1 MAWFLKPEVMEAMQ
15 AGRSLRYQPT
25 LEERARFADQMRE
38 AHAARDGDSP
48 RILSVE
54 GDTASIEIDGVLTEK
69 PDCIALLFGGG
80 NTTYEGI
87 RRSLAAAESDPK
99 VTQIRLNISSPGG
112 EVTGLFETLAAIEA
126 VKKPMSVRASL
137 AASAAYG
144 IAAVAGPIE
153 AVTPASEFGSI
164 GVAAR
169 MYLDDT
175 AVDIA
180 STEAPRKRPDAR
192 TEEGQEM
199 VREELDAFHELFV
212 DSIARGRSSAKARE
226 FTVATVNAE
235 FGRGGVLLAE
245 AAKKRG
251 MIDGIAQQP
260 RRRPTGKRAE
270 SEDNEVP
277 EVAPEKHVETVP
289 MNKDQ
294 LKAQHPELYA
304 SVFEDGKVA
313 GKTEGKAEGEASE
326 RKRVLAH
333 LKLGKTTGAMK
344 IAEDAIAAG
353 KSTLDEDVHADYLSA
368 SMNRRDVGARQDD
381 AATAAGVL
389 DGAKPVTG
397 SEGAKD
403 LGDEVVALLEQQRG
417 PAKKAS

>member
-15 AGRSLRYQPT
+15 AGRALRYQPT

-38 AHAARDGDSP
+38 AHAARDGESP
-48 RILSVE
+48 RNLTIA
-54 GDTASIEIDGVLTEK
+54 GDTAEIAVDGVLTEK

-80 NTTYEGI
+80 NTTYTSI
-87 RRSLAAAESDPK
+87 RRSLAAADADPAVK
-99 VTQIRLNISSPGG
+99 SILLNISSPGG

-212 DSIARGRSSAKARE
+212 DSIARGRSAAKARE
-226 FTVATVNAE
+226 FTVGTVNAE

-270 SEDNEVP
+270 NEDNEVP
-277 EVAPEKHVETVP
+277 DVAPEKHVETVP

-304 SVFEDGKVA
+304 AVFEEGKVG
-313 GKTEGKAEGEASE
+313 GKAEGKAEGEASE

-333 LKLGKTTGAMK
+333 LKLGEKTGAHQVARK
-344 IAEDAIAAG
+344 AIESGA
-353 KSTLDEDVHADYLSA
+353 STMDEDVHADYMSA
-368 SMNRRDVGARQDD
+368 ALDRRDVNARQED
-381 AATAAGVL
+381 AKIAGFAL
-389 DGAKPVTG
+389 DGAQPVAG
-397 SEGAKD
+397 SEGSKD
-403 LGDEVVALLEQQRG
+403 LGDQVVAELERRLG
-417 PAKKAS
+417 KASK